1 MLRFLA
7 LALTLLGSTLAAGVV
22 TSGPRTAPRIALT
35 FDADM
40 TPGMRESLRSGRVK
54 SYNDLRIYAILEH
67 ERVKATFF
75 LTGMWIEQYP
85 AQARALA
92 QNPLFEVANH
102 SYSHPGFLQPCYG
115 LPPVPTTPL
124 RGGETAVLSLERAKE
139 EQVVQ
144 TQALLQRVA
153 GVKNHYFRFPGGC
166 ASSADVALVEKLG
179 LEVVGWDA
187 AGQDGGQRDPAVI
200 VRNVLNQVQNGSII
214 VLHCH
219 GGPRLPATADA
230 LAQIIPTLRARG
242 FEFVKLSELFSG
254 KP

>member
-1 MLRFLA
+1 VSRFLV
-7 LALTLLGSTLAAGVV
+7 LALTLLGGALAGVV
-22 TSGPRTAPRIALT
+22 THGPRTAARVALT

-40 TPGMRESLRSGRVK
+40 TPGMRENLRSGRVK
-54 SYNDLRIYAILEH
+54 AYNDPRVYAILER
-67 ERVKATFF
+67 EGVKATFF

-85 AQARALA
+85 AQARTLA
-92 QNPLFEVANH
+92 QNPLFEIANH

-115 LPPVPTTPL
+115 LPPVPTTSL
-124 RGGETAVLSLERAKE
+124 WNGEKAALSLEQAKE
-139 EQVVQ
+139 EQVMQ

-153 GVKNHYFRFPGGC
+153 GVKNRYFRFPGGC

-200 VRNVLNQVQNGSII
+200 VHNVLSRVQNGSII

-230 LAQIIPTLRARG
+230 LARIIPALRARG
-242 FEFVKLSELFSG
+242 FEFVKLSELLSSG
-254 KP
+254 L